1 MSVIEYVIPKK
12 LKIEEERS
20 ETEYYYARYVLSPME
35 KGYGTTIG
43 NALRRVLLSS
53 IPSVAI
59 VGIRFIKPEKYH
71 EFDTLP
77 GVKEDILE
85 IILNLKRI
93 QLRADVPVRERV
105 KMTVEKRGPGNLT
118 AADIKVPAGFE
129 IANPSLK
136 IATLDEEAD
145 LFFELYA
152 QAGKGFV
159 PAQEMDDHPEIGWI
173 PIDGVFSPVMKV
185 NFRVESA
192 RVEKR
197 TDYDKMIL
205 EIWTKKTIF
214 PNEALKRAVDILM
227 NHLQIITDSLPE
239 GMPPLTT
246 EFVPISQEEV
256 KVEQTVSE
264 EEAVYSKK
272 IDELELTI
280 RSLNCLRRDKIET
293 IGDLLKRTEE
303 DLLKIKNFGP
313 KSLDEVK
320 QKLLEKFGL
329 SLKKGG

>member
-1 MSVIEYVIPKK
+1 MIEYVVPKK
-12 LKIEEERS
+12 LRIEEERA
-20 ETEYYYARYVLSPME
+20 EAEYYYARYVLSPME

-43 NALRRVLLSS
+43 NALRRILLSS

-59 VGIRFIKPEKYH
+59 VGVRFIKPEKYH

-93 QLRADVPVRERV
+93 QLRAEVPVREKV
-105 KMTVEKRGPGNLT
+105 KMIVEKKGPGTLT
-118 AADIKVPAGFE
+118 AADVKVPAGFE
-129 IANPSLK
+129 VANPSLK
-136 IATLDEEAD
+136 IATLGEEAD
-145 LFFELYA
+145 LLFELYA

-159 PAQEMDDHPEIGWI
+159 PANELDEHPEIGWI

-185 NFRVESA
+185 NFKVESA

-214 PNEALKRAVDILM
+214 PNEALKRAVEILM
-227 NHLQIITDSLPE
+227 NHLQIISESLPE
-239 GMPPLTT
+239 GMVPLTT
-246 EFVPISQEEV
+246 EFVSVSQEEM
-256 KVEQTVSE
+256 KPEQEISE
-264 EEAVYSKK
+264 EEAIYSRR

-293 IGDLLKRTEE
+293 IGDLMKRSEE

-320 QKLLEKFGL
+320 QKLMEKFGL
-329 SLKKGG
+329 TLKKGG

>member
-1 MSVIEYVIPKK
+1 MIEYVVPKK
-12 LKIEEERS
+12 LRVEEERA
-20 ETEYYYARYVLSPME
+20 EAEYYYARYVLSPME

-43 NALRRVLLSS
+43 NALRRILLSS

-59 VGIRFIKPEKYH
+59 VGVKFIKPERYH

-85 IILNLKRI
+85 IILNLKRV
-93 QLRADVPVRERV
+93 QLRAEVPVREKI
-105 KMTVEKRGPGNLT
+105 KMTVEKKGPGSLT
-118 AADIKVPAGFE
+118 AGDIRVPAGFE
-129 IANPSLK
+129 VANPSLK
-136 IATLDEEAD
+136 IATLGEEAD
-145 LFFELYA
+145 LLFEVYA

-159 PAQEMDDHPEIGWI
+159 PAHELDEHPEIGWI

-185 NFRVESA
+185 NFKVESA

-214 PNEALKRAVDILM
+214 PNEALKRAVEILS
-227 NHLQIITDSLPE
+227 NHLQIISESLPE
-239 GMPPLTT
+239 GMAPLTT
-246 EFVPISQEEV
+246 EFVPVSQEEM
-256 KVEQTVSE
+256 KAEQEISE
-264 EEAVYSKK
+264 EEAIYSRK

-293 IGDLLKRTEE
+293 IGDLMKRTEE

-313 KSLDEVK
+313 KSLDEIK
-320 QKLLEKFGL
+320 QKLMEKFGL
-329 SLKKGG
+329 TLKKGG

>member
-1 MSVIEYVIPKK
+1 MIEYVVPKK
-12 LKIEEERS
+12 LRIEEERA
-20 ETEYYYARYVLSPME
+20 EAEYYYARYVLSPME

-43 NALRRVLLSS
+43 NALRRILLSS

-59 VGIRFIKPEKYH
+59 VGVKFIKPEKYH

-85 IILNLKRI
+85 IILNLKRV
-93 QLRADVPVRERV
+93 QLRAEVPVREKV
-105 KMTVEKRGPGNLT
+105 KMIVEKKGPGSLT
-118 AADIKVPAGFE
+118 AADIRVPAGFE
-129 IANPSLK
+129 VANPSLK
-136 IATLDEEAD
+136 IATLSEEAD
-145 LFFELYA
+145 LLFELYA

-159 PAQEMDDHPEIGWI
+159 PASELDEHPEIGWI

-185 NFRVESA
+185 NFKVESA

-214 PNEALKRAVDILM
+214 PNEALKRAVEILT
-227 NHLQIITDSLPE
+227 NHLQIISESLPE
-239 GMPPLTT
+239 GMVPLTT
-246 EFVPISQEEV
+246 EFVSVSQEEM
-256 KVEQTVSE
+256 KPEQEISE
-264 EEAVYSKK
+264 EEAIYSRK

-293 IGDLLKRTEE
+293 IGDLMKRTEE

-320 QKLLEKFGL
+320 QKLMEKFGL
-329 SLKKGG
+329 TLKKGG

>member
-105 KMTVEKRGPGNLT
+105 KMTVEK
-118 AADIKVPAGFE
+118 
-129 IANPSLK
+129 
-136 IATLDEEAD
+136 
-145 LFFELYA
+145 
-152 QAGKGFV
+152 
-159 PAQEMDDHPEIGWI
+159 
-173 PIDGVFSPVMKV
+173 
-185 NFRVESA
+185 
-192 RVEKR
+192 
-197 TDYDKMIL
+197 
-205 EIWTKKTIF
+205 
-214 PNEALKRAVDILM
+214 
-227 NHLQIITDSLPE
+227 
-239 GMPPLTT
+239 
-246 EFVPISQEEV
+246 
-256 KVEQTVSE
+256 
-264 EEAVYSKK
+264 
-272 IDELELTI
+272 
-280 RSLNCLRRDKIET
+280 
-293 IGDLLKRTEE
+293 GDQVT
-303 DLLKIKNFGP
+303 
-313 KSLDEVK
+313 
-320 QKLLEKFGL
+320 
-329 SLKKGG
+329 